1 MTDGIGIPKGGGAL
15 SGIGETFQPD
25 LHTGTA
31 HLTVPMPLPPGRG
44 ALTPKLALAYSSGTG
59 NGPFGIDWS
68 LDVPRISRRTDR
80 SVPVYDDTRDTFV
93 LSGAEELAEVPIGNA
108 APPDLPADATA
119 TRYRPRTESGLARIV
134 HVVGTGSDYWDLWT
148 RDGLRSRYGTARPPN
163 SPDDWNDPA
172 TIRTPDGNVFAWLL
186 SITCDTF
193 GSRTRYSYRSD
204 DTGNPQR
211 YLAAVEYAEYGD
223 LDDPSYAVTVSIN
236 YDDSRPDPFSDRRP
250 GFELRTTLRATQI
263 AVSTIGSAGSPVT
276 TVDLSYGDAA
286 VSLLT
291 GLRVTGHDTT
301 AGTTQSLPP
310 LTFDY
315 SGWNPTARRYRPLPS
330 TLPPTPLGTGID
342 LVDLFGDGLP
352 SVIELGTTPRYWRN
366 LGNGRF
372 DPPRP
377 ITAAPPAALG
387 TSAAMFTDL
396 NGDGRPELVSSTNR
410 GTAVWSLT
418 PTAEADVRAG
428 FQPRPSIPTAT
439 LSTGIAD
446 PTVRLVDLDGDHLL
460 DLLASGSPPL
470 AAEGDGAGNFTLL
483 RPLPAAPAPL
493 TNFTDPRVRIADMTG
508 DGLADIVLVH
518 DGSIRYWPSLGR
530 GRYGPPVEMTNA
542 PHFTDA
548 LAYPGSGFDPRR
560 LLLGDITGK
569 GPADAVY
576 VGDGSVTIWLNPAG
590 NGFGPATVIRGTP
603 RVDISTD
610 VRLADID
617 GLGIAGVLW
626 SGIGTNREWAFL
638 DLTGGVKPFLLTGL
652 NNHRGA
658 ATTLTWS
665 TSTAFAV
672 ADRSA
677 GTPWRT
683 ALPFPVHVLA
693 ASESTDYFSATVL
706 TSAYRY
712 HEGYWDAG
720 DREFRGFGCVEHTDT
735 LAPVT
740 AQPPAPAN
748 ITPLDPL
755 VPATT
760 LPSLF
765 DPAAAGNL
773 LHNWS
778 FDTPR
783 PDSTT
788 TTLTTTSDQP
798 FAGGMA
804 AADGWTTWNNA
815 PTTTTTELRPSTLPQ
830 GHGGS
835 MIHITTGA
843 GGCGI
848 VQTFSAEHTGPARVV
863 SSAWIYVV
871 TGSVLIGTGDGGNI
885 TVDATIDRTGQWTL
899 ISAGNQRTPANE
911 FIIYSANSGNCEF
924 YVDHAWVRAAD
935 VPPEPLTRPPVR
947 TITWFH
953 LGPVGPVTGAWTD
966 IDFSDRYWADDP
978 PLRPHL
984 DTSALSAD
992 TPRPA
997 RREAIRGARGRILRT
1012 ETYCD
1017 DRTPLATRPYEVHDA
1032 AFEVVPVTDGRSVDD
1047 PSWQAAPVVVVRET
1061 LSRSA
1066 EWDRGN
1072 DPLIHVRAT
1081 GHYDSY
1087 NRPGATASIGVARG
1101 RDPRATGG
1109 DPSLATV
1116 TMTQYATR
1124 DDTTAFLLDCAAAT
1138 IRREAVDPA
1147 TTTIADFADAALAGE
1162 VTGEL
1167 RAVDLTYYDGTEFAG
1182 LPLGSLGDHGLPVRT
1197 EHLVLTPDRL
1207 AEICAPVLPGGS
1219 DCPLPPYLD
1228 HGTETWPADYPA
1240 AFIAAVEQSP
1250 ETRGA
1255 HLGYAWHDAT
1265 DPVVTGWYATSSQ
1278 LCYDFQA
1285 PLDGRSPRGLVLT
1298 ARDAYGGETQHDWDE
1313 YDLLL
1318 KHTIDPVGL
1327 PTSAEYD
1334 YRQFKP
1340 SLITDP
1346 NGNRTAA
1353 GYTPLGLPAWVAK
1366 LGKDGATEGDTVEQP
1381 GQTFNYDLDAWDRT
1395 VDTPDARAPMNVS
1408 TVRRIDH
1415 RWTLVQ
1421 QENKRRAAAG
1431 EAPLTNAEIAAMFPA
1446 TEIDD
1451 YPERFI
1457 RSVEFTDGL
1466 GRLLQT
1472 RTQADELT
1480 VSDIGLPWDITPA
1493 ARTTTADPS
1502 PHAPRVV
1509 VSGWQTYDNKGHAV
1523 VTREPFY
1530 DAGYDYAPPD
1540 AAHLQS
1546 LAAVHQHY
1554 DPRGRKTVTIAPD
1567 GSQTRVVYGVPDD
1580 HHHPDRATP
1589 TPWETWTYDP
1599 NDNAGRTHPTNDL
1612 PQSNH
1617 WDTPSSSEIDALGRT
1632 IRTVRRGLATDVVTT
1647 VDYDI
1652 DGNPTTVTDPLGRTT
1667 ARTVY
1672 DHTGKAWTVWL
1683 LDAGTTRSFHDAA
1696 GGIAER
1702 RDDKG
1707 ALTLNVYD
1715 AAHRHVLSWAADHAT
1730 QHATLREVA
1739 IYGDD
1744 TAASGL
1750 TRNKAAKRNV
1760 LGRVITAFD
1769 EAGKAATT
1777 AYDLDGNATLTRRQL
1792 IHPRLLLSKLP
1803 TPGSGP
1809 WRDTAYVVDWQVAA
1823 GQTLMQRAA
1832 ELLDPVTY
1840 ETDTA
1845 FDALGRP
1852 TDSRAPADVT
1862 GARAEITYQYG
1873 RGGGITGVSV
1883 DGQPYVRT
1891 IAYDAHGRRSLAY
1904 LGNGTLLRYSYDR
1917 KSQRLRR
1924 IRAEHASASSS
1935 SQWTCDGPVLQ
1946 DITYRFDHGG
1956 NPLTIGDRTPGCG
1969 IAPKNRNALNRQF
1982 RYDELDRLTHAT
1994 GRETDIPAQAWP
2006 WSDQDR
2012 SWDVTKARAYSEVY
2026 SYDVAGNLHKLQH
2039 QTGITGVGAYTRQ
2052 LATVD
2057 GSNQLASLT
2066 VGGSAARY
2074 TYDECGNMVTEA
2086 ANRRFEWDHGNRLL
2100 TFRDQAGPQQP
2111 TVYAQYRYDSSGQ
2124 RVIKIARRSSGPNE
2138 ITLYLGGFERLLR
2151 GTVDALTAYDEVHLT
2166 DHDSRLALIRRGAAA
2181 PKDGLAQYAVLYHL
2195 GDDLTS
2201 VTASLST
2208 TSKVLNREEYSPY
2221 GETSFGTYARKR
2233 YRFSGRER
2241 DGETSLYYHG
2251 ARYYMPWVGRWA
2263 TCDPLGTSTDINA
2276 YTYCDNDP
2284 LTLRDPTGLAPA
2296 PGITLSEKYRND
2308 SFVHNYLMEHPAIGS
2323 ELARSGPGNRLL
2335 SDVAAR
2341 ADIETMAWWGG
2352 AAQTVA
2358 NISLDAASLPI
2369 LGGILAKAPALIH
2382 RMLAYKAAIDLGE
2395 SSWIAATGKTLE
2407 GRAVDTVTRVQA
2419 FASVALSILAV
2430 GSHLSASPRTGAG
2443 SGTRTPGAELPGSGG
2458 ANTQPKRI
2466 YSAQVL
2472 HRMATVNTD
2481 NPAIRFGR
2489 SDMTHNFP
2497 MSFDEVVLQQGKRT
2511 VISEKYVKYTLEG
2524 SLQTAGTDAPPA
2536 FKWEELKFKPVH
2548 GNERT
2553 GVATSSAITG
2563 AYEIG
2568 VKPSPSGRVEV
2579 ITHRQFVPRK

>member
-1 MTDGIGIPKGGGAL
+1 MADVSDGIGIPKGGGAL

-31 HLTVPMPLPPGRG
+31 HLKVPVPLPPGRG
-44 ALTPKLALAYSSGTG
+44 ALTPKLALGYSSGTG

-80 SVPVYDDTRDTFV
+80 SVPMYDDTRDTFV
-93 LSGAEELAEVPIGNA
+93 LSGAEELVEVPIGNA
-108 APPDLPADATA
+108 APPDLPADASA
-119 TRYRPRTESGLARIV
+119 TRYRPRTEAGFARIV
-134 HVVGTGSDYWDLWT
+134 HVVGAGSDYWDLWT
-148 RDGLRSRYGTARPPN
+148 RDGLRSRYGTLPPPN
-163 SPDDWNDPA
+163 APDDWSDPA

-186 SITCDTF
+186 SITSDTF
-193 GSRTRYSYRSD
+193 GSRTRYSYRND

-263 AVSTIGSAGSPVT
+263 AVGTIGSAGSPVT
-276 TVDLSYGDAA
+276 TVDVTYGDAD

-291 GLRVTGHDTT
+291 GLHVTGHDPA

-315 SGWNPTARRYRPLPS
+315 SGWNPAARRYRPLPS

-342 LVDLFGDGLP
+342 LVDVFGDGLP
-352 SVIELGTTPRYWRN
+352 SVIELGTMPRYWRN

-372 DPPRP
+372 DLPRP
-377 ITAAPPAALG
+377 LTAAPPAALG

-396 NGDGRPELVSSTNR
+396 NGDGRPELVTSANR
-410 GTAVWSLT
+410 SAAVWSLT
-418 PTAEADVRAG
+418 PTTEADVRAG
-428 FQPRPSIPTAT
+428 FQPRPSIPTAK

-470 AAEGDGAGNFTLL
+470 AADGDGNGNFTLL

-493 TNFTDPRVRIADMTG
+493 TNLTDPRVRIVDMTG

-576 VGDGSVTIWLNPAG
+576 VDDGSVTIWLNLAG

-603 RVDISTD
+603 RVDTDTD

-617 GLGIAGVLW
+617 GLGVAGVLW

-638 DLTGGVKPFLLTGL
+638 DLTGGVKPYLLTGL
-652 NNHRGA
+652 DNHRGA

-677 GTPWRT
+677 RTPWRT
-683 ALPFPVHVLA
+683 VLPFPVHVLA

-712 HEGYWDAG
+712 HEGYWDVG
-720 DREFRGFGCVEHTDT
+720 DREFRGFGCVEQTDT
-735 LAPVT
+735 LALVT
-740 AQPPAPAN
+740 AQQPAPAD
-748 ITPLDPL
+748 TAPLDPL
-755 VPATT
+755 VPATP
-760 LPSLF
+760 LPSVF
-765 DPAAAGNL
+765 DSAAAGNL
-773 LHNWS
+773 LRNWS
-778 FDTPR
+778 FDNPR
-783 PDSTT
+783 PGLAT
-788 TTLTTTSDQP
+788 TTLTTTPDQP

-830 GHGGS
+830 GHDGS
-835 MIHITTGA
+835 MIHVTTGA

-848 VQTFSAEHTGPARVV
+848 VQTFGAEHAGPARVD

-885 TVDATIDRTGQWTL
+885 AVDATIDRTGQWTL
-899 ISAGNQRTPANE
+899 VSAGNQRTPANE
-911 FIIYSANSGNCEF
+911 FIVYSANSGNCEF

-947 TITWFH
+947 TVTWFH

-966 IDFSDRYWADDP
+966 LDFSDRYWADDP

-984 DTSALSAD
+984 DTSALPAS

-997 RREAIRGARGRILRT
+997 LREAIRGARGRILRS

-1017 DRTPLATRPYEVHDA
+1017 DGTPLAARPYEVHDA
-1032 AFEVVPVTDGRSVDD
+1032 AFEVVPVTDGRGVDD
-1047 PSWQAAPVVVVRET
+1047 PSWQATPVVVVRET

-1072 DPLIHVRAT
+1072 DPLIHVTAT
-1081 GHYDSY
+1081 GGYDGY
-1087 NRPGATASIGVARG
+1087 NRPGVTASIGVARG

-1147 TTTIADFADAALAGE
+1147 TTTIADFADAALVGE

-1167 RAVDLTYYDGTEFAG
+1167 RAVDLTYYDGIEFVG
-1182 LPLGSLGDHGLPVRT
+1182 LPVGSLGDHGLPVRT
-1197 EHLVLTPDRL
+1197 EHLVLTPERL
-1207 AEICAPVLPGGS
+1207 AEICAPVVPGGS

-1228 HGTETWPADYPA
+1228 NGVETATWPPEYPP
-1240 AFIAAVEQSP
+1240 AFATAVEQAP

-1255 HLGYAWHDAT
+1255 HLGYAWHDAA
-1265 DPVVTGWYATSSQ
+1265 DPVAAGWYATSSQ

-1285 PLDGRSPRGLVLT
+1285 PVAGRSPRGLVLT
-1298 ARDAYGGETQHDWDE
+1298 ARDAYGGDTEHDWDE

-1318 KHTIDPVGL
+1318 KHTSDPVGL

-1334 YRQFKP
+1334 YRLFKP
-1340 SLITDP
+1340 SLVTDP

-1353 GYTPLGLPAWVAK
+1353 GYTPLGLPAWVAN
-1366 LGKDGATEGDTVEQP
+1366 LGKDGANEGDTVEQP
-1381 GQTFNYDLDAWDRT
+1381 GRTFNYDLDAWDRT
-1395 VDTPDARAPMNVS
+1395 VDTPDARGPMNVS
-1408 TVRRIDH
+1408 IVRRIDH

-1421 QENKRRAAAG
+1421 RENERRVAAG
-1431 EAPLTNAEIAAMFPA
+1431 EAPLTDAEIAAMFPA

-1457 RSVEFTDGL
+1457 RSIEFTDGL

-1480 VSDIGLPWDITPA
+1480 VSDVGLPWDITPA
-1493 ARTTTADPS
+1493 ARTATADPS
-1502 PHAPRVV
+1502 PDAPRVV

-1530 DAGYDYAPPD
+1530 DAGYGYAPPD
-1540 AAHLQS
+1540 AANLQS
-1546 LAAVHQHY
+1546 LAAVRQHY
-1554 DPRGRKTVTIAPD
+1554 DPRGRKTVTVAPD

-1580 HHHPDRATP
+1580 QHHPESATP

-1599 NDNAGRTHPTNDL
+1599 NDNAGRTHPTSDL
-1612 PQSNH
+1612 PQSDH

-1632 IRTVRRGLATDVVTT
+1632 ICTVRRGLATDVVTT

-1652 DGNPTTVTDPLGRTT
+1652 DGNPTAVTDPLGRTT

-1683 LDAGTTRSFHDAA
+1683 LDAGTARSIYDAA
-1696 GGIAER
+1696 GGVAEH

-1707 ALTLNVYD
+1707 ALTLTAYD
-1715 AAHRHVLSWAADHAT
+1715 AAHRHVLTWAANHAT
-1730 QHATLREVA
+1730 QDPTLRGVT

-1744 TAASGL
+1744 TDASGL
-1750 TRNKAAKRNV
+1750 TQAHASLANL
-1760 LGRVITAFD
+1760 LGRVTVSLD
-1769 EAGKAATT
+1769 DAGRAATS
-1777 AYDLDGNATLTRRQL
+1777 AYDLDGNATATARQIL
-1792 IHPRLLLSKLP
+1792 RPDLLLSTLP
-1803 TPGSGP
+1803 SPGSGP
-1809 WRDTAYVVDWQVAA
+1809 WSDTAYIVDWQVAT
-1823 GQTLMQRAA
+1823 GQTLAQRAA
-1832 ELLDPVTY
+1832 ELLDPTAY
-1840 ETDTA
+1840 ETISL
-1845 FDALGRP
+1845 FDALGRA
-1852 TDSRAPADVT
+1852 TYSQAPSDVT
-1862 GARAEITYQYG
+1862 GARAAISYQYG
-1873 RGGGITGVSV
+1873 RGGGITAVTV
-1883 DGQPYVRT
+1883 DGQPYVQT
-1891 IAYDAHGRRSLAY
+1891 IAYDAHGRRSLAH
-1904 LGNGTLLRYSYDR
+1904 LGNGTLLRYAYDPT
-1917 KSQRLRR
+1917 SLRLRR
-1924 IRAEHASASSS
+1924 VRAEHATRAAGE
-1935 SQWTCDGPVLQ
+1935 WICDGPVLQ
-1946 DITYRFDHGG
+1946 DITYRFDQSG

-1969 IAPKNRNALNRQF
+1969 ILTKKRNVLNRQF
-1982 RYDELDRLTHAT
+1982 RYDPLDRLIRAT
-1994 GRETDIPAQAWP
+1994 GRETAIPAQAPP
-2006 WSDQDR
+2006 WDDQVR
-2012 SWDVTKARAYSEVY
+2012 SWDVTKARGYTEAYT
-2026 SYDVAGNLHKLQH
+2026 YDVTGNLTNVHHK
-2039 QTGITGVGAYTRQ
+2039 TGASGVGAYRRD
-2052 LATVD
+2052 LPVVD
-2057 GSNQLASLT
+2057 GSNRLKSLS
-2066 VGGSAARY
+2066 VGRLVA
-2074 TYDECGNMVTEA
+2074 TYAYDPCGNMLTEA
-2086 ANRRFEWDHGNRLL
+2086 ANRSFEWDHANRLA
-2100 TFRDQAGPQQP
+2100 TFRDQIGPQQP
-2111 TVYAQYRYDSSGQ
+2111 TMYAQYRYDAAGS
-2124 RVIKIARRSSGPNE
+2124 RVAKLVRRSSGPDE
-2138 ITLYLGGFERLLR
+2138 ITLYLGGFERLLI
-2151 GTVDALTAYDEVHLT
+2151 GAVGGSITAYDEVHLT
-2166 DHDSRLALIRRGAAA
+2166 DHDARLALIRRGSAA
-2181 PKDGLAQYAVLYHL
+2181 PSDGLADHDVLYQLGDHL
-2195 GDDLTS
+2195 GS
-2201 VTASLST
+2201 VTVTLGADAEL
-2208 TSKVLNREEYSPY
+2208 VNREEYLPY
-2221 GETSFGTYARKR
+2221 GETAFGSYARKR
-2233 YRFSGRER
+2233 YRYTGTER
-2241 DGETSLYYHG
+2241 DSESGLAYHQR
-2251 ARYYMPWVGRWA
+2251 RYYMSWACRWPSCDDLPSSNPYTYCSANPISRRDPGGREPEPPGYGRYGSKAIRGDHVHQVASRTTGPGTKRETAKEFRNALSRNTTSYNDLAGQQFERQANQAAWKDVAGPPGEKVQPPHTARSTGNTTVGTKEAPQPSQWFENQKSYGKIIAAGDSPDVAYKAVSKSADQLNAAEA
-2263 TCDPLGTSTDINA
+2263 TPMRVPYAPQGTST
-2276 YTYCDNDP
+2276 
-2284 LTLRDPTGLAPA
+2284 TLQGGQQLSREMP
-2296 PGITLSEKYRND
+2296 LSEVQK
-2308 SFVHNYLMEHPAIGS
+2308 HLPPARTLWSEVKAAAPSVLHQGA
-2323 ELARSGPGNRLL
+2323 ELARGIGFLMGLIGSYNLAKRNMDQASPGLTGLNQGATFIVTFIGVEAAAGIDDAMAAANPAYGGVVNDSWEHEGGGP
-2335 SDVAAR
+2335 
-2341 ADIETMAWWGG
+2341 
-2352 AAQTVA
+2352 AQLAVA
-2358 NISLDAASLPI
+2358 NFI
-2369 LGGILAKAPALIH
+2369 L
-2382 RMLAYKAAIDLGE
+2382 
-2395 SSWIAATGKTLE
+2395 W
-2407 GRAVDTVTRVQA
+2407 
-2419 FASVALSILAV
+2419 
-2430 GSHLSASPRTGAG
+2430 GSR
-2443 SGTRTPGAELPGSGG
+2443 
-2458 ANTQPKRI
+2458 
-2466 YSAQVL
+2466 
-2472 HRMATVNTD
+2472 
-2481 NPAIRFGR
+2481 
-2489 SDMTHNFP
+2489 
-2497 MSFDEVVLQQGKRT
+2497 
-2511 VISEKYVKYTLEG
+2511 
-2524 SLQTAGTDAPPA
+2524 
-2536 FKWEELKFKPVH
+2536 
-2548 GNERT
+2548 
-2553 GVATSSAITG
+2553 
-2563 AYEIG
+2563 
-2568 VKPSPSGRVEV
+2568 
-2579 ITHRQFVPRK
+2579 